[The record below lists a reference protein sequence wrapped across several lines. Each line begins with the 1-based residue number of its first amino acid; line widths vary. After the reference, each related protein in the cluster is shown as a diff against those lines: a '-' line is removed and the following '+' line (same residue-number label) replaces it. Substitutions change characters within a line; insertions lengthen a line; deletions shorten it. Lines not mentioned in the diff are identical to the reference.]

1 MLIDSHTHINFISF
15 KTDADEVIQRS
26 LDNNIW
32 LVNIGAQYSTS
43 RRAVEIAN
51 KYSQGVYAA
60 IGLHPVHLSSDI
72 IETVS
77 IDGKEIQFATKKEIF
92 NYDKYK
98 KLAESSDRVVA
109 IGEVG
114 VDYFYFDRYN
124 LPVAENREIQLNIFK
139 EFIRLSQELNLPLA
153 VHCRGTKADP
163 FSAYDDIYE
172 AFKDSQT
179 RGVIHCFGG
188 SLEQAKKFIDLGF
201 YVGFTG

>member
-188 SLEQAKKFIDLGF
+188 SLGRC
-201 YVGFTG
+201 